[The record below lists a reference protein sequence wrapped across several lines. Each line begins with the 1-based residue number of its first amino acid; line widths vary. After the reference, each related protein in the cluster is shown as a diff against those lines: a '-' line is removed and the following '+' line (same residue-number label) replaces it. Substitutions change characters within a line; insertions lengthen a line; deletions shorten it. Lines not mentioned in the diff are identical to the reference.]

1 MERAMMRGAVSVL
14 VAMLAGPVAALTPL
28 LECDLGDPEGG
39 IEGYSP
45 WTVVPDFVTY
55 QSYETGGSVEVY
67 VLEQCSTRRQLI
79 LRMGTG
85 ETDAATDAAAF
96 AMLDEMTFGEGSYTM
111 SEMAERLRGLGGVV
125 VMRDVNYQ
133 SCACASE

>member
-1 MERAMMRGAVSVL
+1 MTGRKTRVLLTALTAVWAGA
-14 VAMLAGPVAALTPL
+14 AGALTPL
-28 LECDLGDPEGG
+28 LECDVGDPEGG
-39 IEGYSP
+39 IVGYSP

-55 QSYETGGSVEVY
+55 QSYETDSSVEVY

-111 SEMAERLRGLGGVV
+111 SEMAERLRGLGAVV
-125 VMRDVNYQ
+125 VMRNVNYQ